1 MFAPRALENTQSSLL
16 TEPEEG
22 ATALLEQLPHFYHHF
37 FPDLF
42 SLDLDFFPVESVQ
55 MCWADL
61 RKRKQLR
68 VIGHSIRCSRAKQ
81 TPKQINPFQEK

>member
-42 SLDLDFFPVESVQ
+42 SLDLDFFS
-55 MCWADL
+55 CWICTNVL
-61 RKRKQLR
+61 
-68 VIGHSIRCSRAKQ
+68 GGTAK
-81 TPKQINPFQEK
+81 TKATTRDRT